1 MSSAHLHP
9 LRAVYA
15 AVTVAALTG
24 LQADIA
30 VQAAPVFHVQAVA
43 QAQATVPAAAEAA
56 VAAMVAA
63 AA

>member
-43 QAQATVPAAAEAA
+43 QATVPAAAEAA